1 MDRLFL
7 YIAKEAEVI
16 SQAPFTFIALLII
29 AFLLAYAAAKWRYSS
44 VVDQVN
50 ATCEALRERLNLK
63 TEQTESYK
71 ERALK
76 YDEKAL
82 EVVDSTEGAL
92 KEKSLNFVKDL
103 RDFTERYKR
112 EDEALLSNEWREMAQ
127 MPSGEDKDALWHSF
141 TSKSSKLSN
150 SRNSEYDRQFK
161 VDAILLRDELRSRLP
176 QYIPKDRH
184 QDSVYEHPTNYFG
197 FNDVADDIEK
207 MAKLLI
213 APSNPS

>member
-7 YIAKEAEVI
+7 YIAKETEVI
-16 SQAPFTFIALLII
+16 FQAPFTFIALFVI

-44 VVDQVN
+44 VVDQIN

-76 YDEKAL
+76 YDEKAIQ
-82 EVVDSTEGAL
+82 VVDSTEIAL
-92 KEKSLNFVKDL
+92 KEKSLTFVKDL
-103 RDFTERYKR
+103 RYFTERYKR
-112 EDEALLSNEWREMAQ
+112 EDEALRSNEWRQMGQ
-127 MPSGEDKDALWHSF
+127 MPSGEDQDNLWLKF
-141 TSKSSKLSN
+141 ANESSRLSN
-150 SRNSEYDRQFK
+150 SRNSEYDRRFK

-176 QYIPKDRH
+176 QYTPKDRY

-197 FNDVADDIEK
+197 LNDVADDIEK

-213 APSNPS
+213 AP